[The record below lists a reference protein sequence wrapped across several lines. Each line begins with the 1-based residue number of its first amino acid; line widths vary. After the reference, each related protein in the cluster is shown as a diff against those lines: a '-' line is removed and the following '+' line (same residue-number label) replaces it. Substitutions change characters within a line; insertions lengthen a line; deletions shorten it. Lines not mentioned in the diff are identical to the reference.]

1 MSIIKMKKLYFN
13 YIDSFKGLSKEIWY
27 LALITLVNRAGTMVI
42 PFLSLYLNKDL
53 DFSKD
58 DVGWILVCFGIG
70 SVIGS
75 WSGGKL
81 TDKIGFYKVMSF
93 SLFITGLSFIA
104 LQYITS
110 FWGLCFAI
118 LFLMSVADTF
128 RPALFVSLKTYS
140 KPENR
145 TRSLALIRLAINAGM
160 GIGPTIAGLVIVIKG
175 YGILFWIDGLTCIL
189 AILLFRYL
197 VKEPKKVIIKT
208 ETKTPILEK
217 NSVYKDKTYWIFLG
231 ICFFFGMAFFQL
243 IFTLPLYYEDVFG
256 LNEFKIGLIMFLN
269 VGIIVIFEMPLIS
282 YLEKR
287 LIPVI
292 KHITMACALLALSYY
307 VLYQNFWIGV
317 LIVSIIIITFSE
329 MLGFPYTNKFALNR
343 AKEGFEGSY
352 MALYSVSFSLAHIF
366 GAKIGLDVIDA
377 YGYQVNW
384 LLTGTY
390 AVLGVLLSLWLQR
403 RIKNKL

>member
-1 MSIIKMKKLYFN
+1 MKKLYFN
-13 YIDSFKGLSKEIWY
+13 YINSFKGLSKEIWY

-104 LQYITS
+104 LQYIDS

-160 GIGPTIAGLVIVIKG
+160 GIGPTIAGLVIVVKG

-197 VKEPKKVIIKT
+197 VKEPKKVISKSET
-208 ETKTPILEK
+208 ETPILEK
-217 NSVYKDKTYWIFLG
+217 NSVYQDKTYWIFLG

-269 VGIIVIFEMPLIS
+269 VGIIVVFEMPLIS

-292 KHITMACALLALSYY
+292 KHITMACTLLALSYY
-307 VLYQNFWIGV
+307 VLFQNFWIGI
-317 LIVSIIIITFSE
+317 LIVSIVIITFSE

-366 GAKIGLDVIDA
+366 GAKIGLNVIDA

-390 AVLGVLLSLWLQR
+390 GALGVLLSLWLQR
-403 RIKNKL
+403 RIKKKL

>member
-208 ETKTPILEK
+208 ETKTHILEK

-307 VLYQNFWIGV
+307 VLYQNFWIGM
-317 LIVSIIIITFSE
+317 LIVSIVIITFSE

-377 YGYQVNW
+377 YGYQANW

-390 AVLGVLLSLWLQR
+390 GALGVLLSLWLQR
-403 RIKNKL
+403 RIKKKL

>member
-1 MSIIKMKKLYFN
+1 
-13 YIDSFKGLSKEIWY
+13 
-27 LALITLVNRAGTMVI
+27 MVI

-53 DFSKD
+53 GFSKD

-160 GIGPTIAGLVIVIKG
+160 GIGPTIAGLVIVVKG

-197 VKEPKKVIIKT
+197 VKAPKKVIFKT
-208 ETKTPILEK
+208 ETKTPIAEK
-217 NSVYKDKTYWIFLG
+217 NNVYQDKTYWIFLG

-243 IFTLPLYYEDVFG
+243 IFTLPLYYEEVFG

-269 VGIIVIFEMPLIS
+269 VGIIVVFEMPLIS

-307 VLYQNFWIGV
+307 VLFQNFWIGV

-366 GAKIGLDVIDA
+366 GAKIGLDVIDT

-390 AVLGVLLSLWLQR
+390 GMLGVLLSLWLQR
-403 RIKNKL
+403 RVKNNR